1 MLWSWNKIF
10 SADVNLRG
18 QSQIRSPSFSQCLST
33 CWLFPCNVSR
43 TMSISLRCYNALAY
57 HPGKET
63 PSVVQDCLPLWVK
76 QSVFIAL
83 KQKALSVHYQG
94 KQKPQCARSLNTALV
109 RCESAAVCS
118 GGKLPAQSQH
128 SCTQAYPDS
137 AAYLPTRTV

>member
-1 MLWSWNKIF
+1 MR
-10 SADVNLRG
+10 V
-18 QSQIRSPSFSQCLST
+18 
-33 CWLFPCNVSR
+33 
-43 TMSISLRCYNALAY
+43 SLRCYNALAY
-57 HPGKET
+57 HPGEET

-76 QSVFIAL
+76 QSVFIAV

-118 GGKLPAQSQH
+118 GGKLPAQGQH
-128 SCTQAYPDS
+128 SCTQPYPDS

>member
-1 MLWSWNKIF
+1 M
-10 SADVNLRG
+10 VR
-18 QSQIRSPSFSQCLST
+18 
-33 CWLFPCNVSR
+33 V
-43 TMSISLRCYNALAY
+43 SLRCYNALAY
-57 HPGKET
+57 HSGKGT
-63 PSVVQDCLPLWVK
+63 PRVVQGCLPVWVK

-128 SCTQAYPDS
+128 SWAWAYPDS

>member
-1 MLWSWNKIF
+1 MMR
-10 SADVNLRG
+10 V
-18 QSQIRSPSFSQCLST
+18 
-33 CWLFPCNVSR
+33 
-43 TMSISLRCYNALAY
+43 SLRCHNTLSH
-57 HPGKET
+57 HPGKEI
-63 PSVVQDCLPLWVK
+63 PRVVQGCLPVWVK

-109 RCESAAVCS
+109 QCESAAVCS

-128 SCTQAYPDS
+128 SCALVYPDS